1 MKEVEGVSR
10 RVSRA
15 CGFAFSAAIALFTA
29 HGAFATSYDFT
40 GQVDNNWNT
49 AKNWYVE
56 NGGAQQ
62 TSVPNGKHN
71 LNFRSNATNIKAS
84 FKNNPTV
91 NISSKYTDCS
101 WKLHV
106 RSLGTES
113 APVVFNASTD
123 ANGLQVGNTT
133 SGDKTGYYIA
143 YDTGDA
149 WLRLQKGTYGT
160 ASGGLWYIGCAS
172 YQGHVVADSG
182 VTVSSSQSLDICNG
196 TFDSNG
202 ATVSGNVVH
211 LGGYGNGTNGKADT
225 HAIVRVN
232 GGTMSSSANTEIG
245 CFTGSTTGGYA
256 LLSVYGDAVYRVGS
270 NLQMGAANGIQHDQ
284 AWLAITN
291 GTMNVTLPAPTTA
304 APWNTARLQDFDRRR
319 RSPCRKDDPEPD
331 GHGAPAGER
340 GVRRRHAEGAGRQ
353 Q

>member
-1 MKEVEGVSR
+1 MKTITT
-10 RVSRA
+10 A
-15 CGFAFSAAIALFTA
+15 AMSAAIALFAA
-29 HGAFATSYDFT
+29 HGAFAANYDFT

-71 LNFRSNATNIKAS
+71 LNFRSNASNIKTS

-91 NISSKYTDCS
+91 NISSKYTSCS

-133 SGDKTGYYIA
+133 TGDKTGYYIA

-149 WLRLQKGTYGT
+149 WLRLQKGTYET

-182 VTVSSSQSLDICNG
+182 VTVSSSQGLDICNG

-211 LGGYGNGTNGKADT
+211 LGGYGNSNNGRADT
-225 HAIVRVN
+225 RVAIFRWARP
-232 GGTMSSSANTEIG
+232 TAYSMTRL
-245 CFTGSTTGGYA
+245 GSP
-256 LLSVYGDAVYRVGS
+256 S
-270 NLQMGAANGIQHDQ
+270 
-284 AWLAITN
+284 
-291 GTMNVTLPAPTTA
+291 P
-304 APWNTARLQDFDRRR
+304 TAR
-319 RSPCRKDDPEPD
+319 
-331 GHGAPAGER
+331 
-340 GVRRRHAEGAGRQ
+340 
-353 Q
+353 

>member
-1 MKEVEGVSR
+1 MKEADGTFR
-10 RVSRA
+10 RVSET
-15 CGFAFSAAIALFTA
+15 CGFAISALLASTLFSAQ
-29 HGAFATSYDFT
+29 GAFAANYDFT

-91 NISSKYTDCS
+91 NISSKYTACT
-101 WKLHV
+101 WKVHV

-113 APVVFNASTD
+113 SPVVFNASTD

-182 VTVSSSQSLDICNG
+182 VTVSS
-196 TFDSNG
+196 
-202 ATVSGNVVH
+202 
-211 LGGYGNGTNGKADT
+211 
-225 HAIVRVN
+225 
-232 GGTMSSSANTEIG
+232 
-245 CFTGSTTGGYA
+245 
-256 LLSVYGDAVYRVGS
+256 
-270 NLQMGAANGIQHDQ
+270 
-284 AWLAITN
+284 
-291 GTMNVTLPAPTTA
+291 TA
-304 APWNTARLQDFDRRR
+304 ASPSPRRR
-319 RSPCRKDDPEPD
+319 AWTSATAHLTRTGQRFREKSCTSAATATAPMERPTPMRSC
-331 GHGAPAGER
+331 A
-340 GVRRRHAEGAGRQ
+340 
-353 Q
+353 